1 MMIEHLLDKSLSPF
15 DVCIVP
21 IGGNKN
27 PAVDVEAVRI
37 QNRLEDRGLEVL
49 LDDRNL
55 GPGPRFTDMDLIGI
69 DSDCRQCKDP

>member
-27 PAVDVEAVRI
+27 PAVDVEAVESRT
-37 QNRLEDRGLEVL
+37 DWKTEVSRCYL
-49 LDDRNL
+49 MIVIWARA
-55 GPGPRFTDMDLIGI
+55 RASQTWT
-69 DSDCRQCKDP
+69 